1 VKVGRSSGI
10 EVPQTVTTVVC
21 DMAMVAVG
29 VGVGVGEGEWKTG
42 EWDFGLVCT
51 CAVDNWWKMNVFP
64 TTNRTSLFIFFE
76 VVEHVPRLLAAPAPA
91 PPHPLTP

>member
-29 VGVGVGEGEWKTG
+29 VGVGVGEGERKMG
-42 EWDFGLVCT
+42 ERDFGLVCT
-51 CAVDNWWKMNVFP
+51 CAVDNWRKMNVFP
-64 TTNRTSLFIFFE
+64 TTNRTPFYFF
-76 VVEHVPRLLAAPAPA
+76 
-91 PPHPLTP
+91 